1 MKISLLF
8 LSVCCLSL
16 GFQAKQKTWVAIGD
30 SITYLNEHKDETG
43 NRITAGFLTRVSKQL
58 PNFQY
63 VNKGYNGWT
72 VMKIAA
78 EIESLSI
85 PKADVYTIF
94 LGTNDWWHGNP
105 LGHFEDYKNNTG
117 ANTGYGAFRV
127 IINKIRSLNASAK
140 IVLITP
146 LQRADFVYIANYRNN
161 AFGSYKTKDG
171 QTLEQFADAV
181 KSIGKYEHISV
192 LDLYHQKELSITH
205 LVKFKRLKDPATS
218 QYRNYEYPAY
228 TSIPFNPDTDA
239 YPYPM
244 EAINL
249 TYDGLHPSDKGYAL
263 IAEMLVKIFNKY

>member
-146 LQRADFVYIANYRNN
+146 
-161 AFGSYKTKDG
+161 
-171 QTLEQFADAV
+171 V

-244 EAINL
+244 EAINM